1 MASLYVAESA
11 CQNSSLSALKLIS
24 LFRRHAKFSGL
35 RQSPILPRF
44 SMTSRIVL
52 AMLFLMILFAAAFLG
67 YHFLHVKLMS
77 SKNFSHLM
85 LRRFSLTGLFFSQ
98 TPSILLQYHTWTA
111 AMFSFFTSCFTIFF
125 PHCLPTLCMTPEDNM
140 WSSITWLTVWATC
153 QWCVLTHISC
163 SSLLYTLP
171 YAYIWTF
178 MAMSACAWMLYDIV
192 LSWIII
198 PTQACIMMYSHRS
211 VITILSF
218 TYLCFY

>member
-1 MASLYVAESA
+1 MASLYVAGSA
-11 CQNSSLSALKLIS
+11 CQNSSLSALKSIS

-44 SMTSRIVL
+44 PMTSRIVL
-52 AMLFLMILFAAAFLG
+52 AMLFLMTLFATAFLG

-85 LRRFSLTGLFFSQ
+85 LRRFSLTELFFSQ

-111 AMFSFFTSCFTIFF
+111 AMFSFFTSCFTIFS

-153 QWCVLTHISC
+153 QRRVSLSLQITVPSSTLTYEP
-163 SSLLYTLP
+163 L
-171 YAYIWTF
+171 
-178 MAMSACAWMLYDIV
+178 
-192 LSWIII
+192 
-198 PTQACIMMYSHRS
+198 Q
-211 VITILSF
+211 
-218 TYLCFY
+218 LC